1 MSGAAIRRPRSG
13 QLPFAALWGVCWA
26 RLFAI
31 ATLLFAM
38 PASQEVLERVCAVV
52 MPGCDD
58 DCGSNCDCSGCA
70 PGECAH
76 CLGCASTPT
85 LPVEAAGVVG
95 DVPFSEAPASP
106 LAEVALTAGYGLAP
120 FRPPTT

>member
-1 MSGAAIRRPRSG
+1 M
-13 QLPFAALWGVCWA
+13 
-26 RLFAI
+26 AI
-31 ATLLFAM
+31 ATLLFAI

-58 DCGSNCDCSGCA
+58 DCGGTCDCSDCA

-76 CLGCASTPT
+76 CLGCASTAT

-95 DVPFSEAPASP
+95 DVLFSEAPTYP